1 MSKRGETPEERKAR
15 KEAVKASKAARR
27 AQREGAADEDV
38 GRKPCDLCSQ
48 PKDTLIRC
56 QIDESQKWH
65 MVCGRCWRDVSGGVV
80 DGDATHPHYRYGGLW
95 RNLHKP
101 K

>member
-1 MSKRGETPEERKAR
+1 MSKRSETPEERKAR
-15 KEAVKASKAARR
+15 KEAVKQQKAARR
-27 AQREGAADEDV
+27 AQREGADTEV

-56 QIDESQKWH
+56 QIDESARWH
-65 MVCGRCWRDVSGGVV
+65 MVCGRCWKDVSGGVV
-80 DGDATHPHYRYGGLW
+80 DGDADHPHYRYGGLW